1 LNQIEIVSLAQ
12 IKTFR
17 ASDAE
22 LAQWWGKQA
31 PAAKATDPTADLSE
45 HQEQCLVIDWC
56 NAHLDLDPRLE
67 LIFAIPNGLWAKN
80 KGVALKAKAE
90 GLKKGVPDLL
100 LPIASKGWH
109 GLFIEMKKLTG
120 SSTSTAQKQW
130 HTDLREQGYAVE
142 LCKGRAQA
150 IAAIVAYLELGAI
163 EGKIKVIKPR

>member
-1 LNQIEIVSLAQ
+1 LSKIAIVPLAQ

-31 PAAKATDPTADLSE
+31 PAAKATDPSTKLSE

-56 NAHLDLDPRLE
+56 HAHLDLDPRLE

-109 GLFIEMKKLTG
+109 GLFVEMKKLTG

-142 LCKGRAQA
+142 LCKGHEQA
-150 IAAIVAYLELGAI
+150 IAAIVAYLELSAI
-163 EGKIKVIKPR
+163 EGKIR